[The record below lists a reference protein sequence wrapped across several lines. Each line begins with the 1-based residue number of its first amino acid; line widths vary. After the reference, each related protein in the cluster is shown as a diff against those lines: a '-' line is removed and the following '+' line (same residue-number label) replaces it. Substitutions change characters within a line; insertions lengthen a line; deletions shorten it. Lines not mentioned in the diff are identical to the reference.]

1 MTAVKE
7 NAINLINNLPD
18 EISWDDLMYEFYV
31 RRKVEIALQQVEDGK
46 TTPINEARKKLMAL

>member
-7 NAINLINNLPD
+7 SAMDLIKNLPD
-18 EISWDDLMYEFYV
+18 EVSWDDLMYEFYV

-46 TTPINEARKKLMAL
+46 TTPINEARKRLMAL